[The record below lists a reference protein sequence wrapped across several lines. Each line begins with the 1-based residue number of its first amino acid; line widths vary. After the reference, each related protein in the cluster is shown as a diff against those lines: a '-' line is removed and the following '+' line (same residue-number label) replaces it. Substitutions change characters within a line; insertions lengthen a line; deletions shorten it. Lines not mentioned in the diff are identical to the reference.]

1 VHAHSW
7 HPRVSLPRIP
17 LLTCWRESQD
27 DVARPDGRAGDML
40 QALDQW
46 IPCIAGVQPCENR
59 GQAMRKRQMWIGIF
73 IMITVLLLISTV
85 PGHADRG
92 GHGYK
97 GHGHGGHGHKGH
109 GHRGPRV
116 FVSPRLVVP
125 FGAYWR
131 PYWEPY
137 PYPPVVV
144 APAPRVYVEPSPPPP
159 TYWYYCDAAQA
170 YHPYV
175 QQCPGGWRQ
184 VLPTPLG

>member
-1 VHAHSW
+1 
-7 HPRVSLPRIP
+7 
-17 LLTCWRESQD
+17 
-27 DVARPDGRAGDML
+27 
-40 QALDQW
+40 
-46 IPCIAGVQPCENR
+46 
-59 GQAMRKRQMWIGIF
+59 
-73 IMITVLLLISTV
+73 MITVLLVISTV

-109 GHRGPRV
+109 RHRGPRV

-131 PYWEPY
+131 PSWES
-137 PYPPVVV
+137 YPPVVV
-144 APAPRVYVEPSPPPP
+144 APPPQVYVEPAPPPP
-159 TYWYYCDAAQA
+159 QYWYYCDAAQA

-184 VLPTPLG
+184 VLPTPPG